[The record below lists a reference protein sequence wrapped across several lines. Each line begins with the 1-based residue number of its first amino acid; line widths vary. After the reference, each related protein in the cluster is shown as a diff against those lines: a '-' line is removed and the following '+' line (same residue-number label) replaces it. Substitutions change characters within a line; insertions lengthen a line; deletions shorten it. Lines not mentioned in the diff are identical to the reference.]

1 MVTTKAGVP
10 ITDPRL
16 VELGFLCDQEQK
28 SLRVQRRRAKRMP
41 TALPWQQ
48 RRAIYLVT
56 SGSVRDFKTAMTL
69 LDSPVLPNTAT
80 EGSRGSGV
88 RP

>member
-1 MVTTKAGVP
+1 MSVTTKAGVP

-16 VELGFLCDQEQK
+16 VELSYECMPAKQA
-28 SLRVQRRRAKRMP
+28 VRRRAPKHNPRS
-41 TALPWQQ
+41 LPWQQ
-48 RRAIYLVT
+48 RRAIYLVN
-56 SGSVRDFKTAMTL
+56 SGAVQTFKAAML
-69 LDSPVLPNTAT
+69 LVDNPVHPNTAT